1 MLQEKYIEN
10 YIPIVEFQDGCI
22 ILEDGAVAIGYQ
34 LNLFP
39 DEGVGEEVYKNCI
52 DSLAQT
58 IRRFPIG
65 TVIQQLDSYSNKTF
79 HTKIQNGYNFF
90 HQKQLE
96 HCNGHIF
103 LTHVTY
109 LFVICRPTTH
119 SIEPHTTTFS
129 CGKGY
134 FKHPLSEL
142 KKTIDQVKKCSLE
155 LESAFPDGCQYRQ
168 LTASNNLSL
177 LYAYLNLDFS
187 GTIDGLEH
195 GLTNQKGFFKIG
207 NKQVAIVSMQSQS
220 NKPDYTSKNG
230 LGNGGG
236 VTVPFTWGL
245 SHYMNCPHIV
255 VQAIAIQ
262 NTEDFLQSRS
272 KALEW
277 SQATK
282 RNNREIRNV
291 NQDMEELI
299 AFEAAIR
306 AQEEIIVTL
315 NYLVILYEVDPKQL
329 ADNIEKVKKVFK
341 KLDMAPF
348 VEDYDTTNL
357 YFSAI
362 PGNGH
367 QLYRGQPMA
376 LKTAL
381 SYFNKI
387 TPRKGADNGI
397 LLASRQQTPIY
408 YDPFNLNLDNQNAF
422 VFGPSGSGK
431 SFFNGKMIKDRFQS
445 GHIVIVIDSG
455 GTYRRLFQILGGKY
469 IEYNAATPL
478 HLNPFLIK
486 PESNGLFKPD
496 INKITFLVQLIGK
509 IWKGDL
515 NTNPM
520 SEVDK
525 ALLAGWIP
533 EYYATLHKESVPSL
547 TGFYDYLKKLVD
559 QKDQQVKK
567 LTDEGLFLFHEF
579 FIVLHPFA
587 HGIYKKHFNS
597 YEQVYLEDH
606 KLICFELEA
615 IKNNPKLY
623 PLVVQVLFEFAF
635 EIVAQYP
642 DVTKFIDIEEGWT
655 MLDDY
660 AEENIEA
667 FFRKGRKTKTSI
679 RIITQNIDEIKASKI
694 AGAMKNN
701 ASTFILLYNEKKSS
715 REDIGDFIGM
725 TPFEM
730 EKYESLR
737 RKNGSDGYREV
748 FIKEM
753 GDSNIW
759 LLQTSLWEHALL
771 TSRPDERNAIT
782 RLIQEKGDA
791 QLGIAEWVDGQ
802 RKLQAK

>member
-10 YIPIVEFQDGCI
+10 YIPIAEFQDGCI
-22 ILEDGAVAIGYQ
+22 ILEDGAVSIGYE
-34 LNLFP
+34 LRLFP
-39 DEGVGEEVYKNCI
+39 DEGVGEGTYKNCI
-52 DSLAQT
+52 DTLAQT

-79 HTKIQNGYNFF
+79 HIEIQNGCNFF
-90 HQKQLE
+90 HQKQIE
-96 HCNGHIF
+96 HCNGHTF
-103 LTHVTY
+103 LTHLTY
-109 LFVICRPTTH
+109 LFVICRPTAY

-129 CGKGY
+129 CGKTY
-134 FKHPLSEL
+134 FNHPLTAL
-142 KKTIDQVKKCSLE
+142 HKIIDQVSKCSIE
-155 LESAFPDGCQYRQ
+155 LEAAFPDGWQYKR
-168 LTASNNLSL
+168 LSASDNLSL
-177 LYAYLNLDFS
+177 LYAQLNLDFS
-187 GTIDGLEH
+187 GAIDGLEH
-195 GLTNQKGFFKIG
+195 GMTNQKGFFKIG

-220 NKPDYTSKNG
+220 SKPNYTSKNG
-230 LGNGGG
+230 LGSGGG

-245 SHYMNCPHIV
+245 SHYMNCPHII

-262 NTEDFLQSRS
+262 NTEDFLQSRT

-282 RNNREIRNV
+282 RSDRDIRNV
-291 NQDMEELI
+291 NQDMEALI

-306 AQEEIIVTL
+306 AQEEVIVTL
-315 NYLVILYEVDPKQL
+315 NYLVILYEVDPKRL
-329 ADNIEKVKKVFK
+329 AENIEKVKKVFK

-348 VEDYDTTNL
+348 LEDYDTANL

-381 SYFNKI
+381 AYFNMI
-387 TPRKGADNGI
+387 TPRIGAHNGI
-397 LLASRQQTPIY
+397 LLANRQQTPIY

-431 SFFNGKMIKDRFQS
+431 SFFNGKMIKDRFQA

-455 GTYRRLFQILGGKY
+455 GTYRRLFQILDGKY
-469 IEYNAATPL
+469 IEYNAETPL

-486 PESNGLFKPD
+486 YNAHGLFKPD
-496 INKITFLVQLIGK
+496 INKVTFLVQLIGK

-520 SEVDK
+520 SEVEK

-533 EYYATLHKESVPSL
+533 EYYATLHKTSVPSL
-547 TGFYDYLKKLVD
+547 TGFYDYLKQL
-559 QKDQQVKK
+559 QKDEQIKR
-567 LTDEGLFLFHEF
+567 LTGDRLFPFHEF

-587 HGIYKKHFNS
+587 HGIYKDHFNS
-597 YEQVYLEDH
+597 YEQLYLEDH

-623 PLVVQVLFEFAF
+623 PLVLQVLFEFAF
-635 EIVAQYP
+635 EMVAHHP
-642 DVTKFIDIEEGWT
+642 DAIKFIDIEEGWT

-715 REDIGDFIGM
+715 REEIGEFIGM

-737 RKNGSDGYREV
+737 RKNGSNGYREV

-753 GDSNIW
+753 GETSVW
-759 LLQTSLWEHALL
+759 LLHTSLWEHALL
-771 TSRPDERNAIT
+771 TSRPDERNDIT
-782 RLIQEKGDA
+782 RLIQEKGDNR
-791 QLGIAEWVDGQ
+791 LGIAEWVDGQ
-802 RKLQAK
+802 RKLQAN

>member
-10 YIPIVEFQDGCI
+10 YIPVSDFQDRYI
-22 ILEDGAVAIGYQ
+22 ILEDGAVAIGYE
-34 LNLFP
+34 LRLFP
-39 DEGVGEEVYKNCI
+39 DEGVGEGQYKSCI
-52 DSLAQT
+52 DTLSQT
-58 IRRFPIG
+58 IRRFPVG
-65 TVIQQLDSYSNKTF
+65 TVVQQLDSYFNKTF
-79 HTKIQNGYNFF
+79 HIGIQNGSNFF
-90 HQKQLE
+90 HQKQIE

-103 LTHVTY
+103 LSHLTY
-109 LFVICRPTTH
+109 LYVICRPSNYT
-119 SIEPHTTTFS
+119 IDPHTTTFS
-129 CGKGY
+129 CRQGY
-134 FKHPLSEL
+134 FEHPLAEL
-142 KKTIDQVKKCSLE
+142 KQTIDQVEKCSIE
-155 LESAFPDGCQYRQ
+155 LESAFPDGWQYRQ
-168 LTASNNLSL
+168 LTDSDNLGL
-177 LYAYLNLDFS
+177 LYMWLNLDFS

-195 GLTNQKGFFKIG
+195 GMINQKVFFKIG
-207 NKQVAIVSMQSQS
+207 NKQAAIISMQSQAG
-220 NKPDYTSKNG
+220 KPEYSSKNG
-230 LGNGGG
+230 LGNGPG
-236 VTVPFTWGL
+236 VRVPFTWGL
-245 SHYMNCPHIV
+245 SHYMHFPHII

-262 NTEDFLQSRS
+262 NTEDFLQSRTKS
-272 KALEW
+272 LEW

-282 RNNREIRNV
+282 RSNRDLRNV

-315 NYLVILYEVDPKQL
+315 NYLVILYEVDPKEL
-329 ADNIEKVKKVFK
+329 ANNIEKVKKAFK
-341 KLDMAPF
+341 KLDMSPF
-348 VEDYDTTNL
+348 VEAYDTANL
-357 YFSAI
+357 YFSSI

-381 SYFNKI
+381 SYFNTI
-387 TPRKGADNGI
+387 TPRMGANSGI
-397 LLASRQQTPIY
+397 LLANRQQTPIY

-431 SFFNGKMIKDRFQS
+431 SFFNGKMIKDRFQA

-455 GTYRRLFQILGGKY
+455 GTYRRLFKILGGKY
-469 IEYNAATPL
+469 IEYNSEKPL

-486 PESNGLFKPD
+486 PNQDGLFKAD
-496 INKITFLVQLIGK
+496 INKVTFLVQLIGK

-515 NTNPM
+515 NKNPM
-520 SEVDK
+520 NEVEK

-533 EYYATLHKESVPSL
+533 QYYASLNQESVPSL
-547 TGFYDYLKKLVD
+547 TGFYEYLKKIEQEEEV
-559 QKDQQVKK
+559 QK
-567 LTDEGLFLFHEF
+567 LIAEGLFPFHEF
-579 FIVLHPFA
+579 FIVLQPFA
-587 HGIYKKHFNS
+587 HGIYKDHFNS
-597 YEQVYLEDH
+597 YEQIYLEDH
-606 KLICFELEA
+606 RLICFELEA
-615 IKNNPKLY
+615 IKNNSKIY

-635 EIVAQYP
+635 EMVAHYP

-660 AEENIEA
+660 AQENIEA

-715 REDIGDFIGM
+715 REEIGTFIGM

-737 RKNGSDGYREV
+737 RKNGSGGYREV

-753 GDSNIW
+753 GQANIW
-759 LLQTSLWEHALL
+759 LLQTSLWEYALL
-771 TSRPDERNAIT
+771 TSRPDERNNIT
-782 RLIQEKGDA
+782 RLIEEKGNDR
-791 QLGIAEWVDGQ
+791 LGIAQWVDEQ
-802 RKLQAK
+802 AKLQAS